1 MDPKSPFL
9 KDYLGLVGAHLGP
22 YVVREIVT
30 MGGVAVIYRGE
41 HETLHGAVAVKVLT
55 PEVVAD
61 EVRATLEQLFLREAQ
76 ILSQL
81 RSDDI
86 LRAHHHGRVVC
97 PGDNRERPYLV
108 VDWLEGRTLSEEL
121 DDRRNQRKAYTLRE
135 SIEVLEPIARALDVA
150 HAAGI
155 VHRDVNPRNVFL
167 EKVGLGVLRARLIDF
182 GFAKEVAQTQA
193 LQLQRVTGTL
203 LARSPDYAA
212 PEHYDRETYGELS
225 ENTDIYTF
233 ALMFVEMLTLESPL
247 RGTTAEA
254 LWLSTASRD
263 DRPTPNNRGARVTA
277 AVEAVFAE
285 ALAVDQF
292 DRPGSIALFWER
304 LRAAA
309 NADPAAAE
317 SRKMIAPMPAAGLP
331 SVVPGGLV
339 RAEPAR
345 DPARPPPIPRRP
357 QLVPQPEPEPEPV
370 EERAI
375 PGVPSSGGTGKWV
388 LLSLALVG
396 ALGAVGFVVW
406 SRRPLECPAGFADC
420 NGQRADGCETNIAN
434 DVGHCGRCAQSCPTT
449 QGAAACSEGRCA
461 ISSCPTATQGDCNGD
476 INDGCEVDL
485 KTDTAHCGAC
495 KKACSSE
502 GTKKVACEN
511 RECKLT
517 CKAGRGDCDQAPA
530 NGCEADLLSDAKQCG
545 RCGFA
550 CADGACTDGLCSPK
564 LLVGTEM
571 PELVATREGDVYYW
585 DRAGKR
591 IRALVRGGEPATVAE
606 NVDKVTGLAVGR
618 DVLVWA
624 SGERSELFVSGRTPG
639 AAETPRRVAGPLAG
653 PTPLVVALEHV
664 SWANRFPRPEAAKGV
679 PRRPTAIAPVPR
691 QIFTAR
697 LDNDLGAKS
706 PVVAE
711 CNEWPASFVGDE
723 AMQFCCDQGK
733 PLHALEC
740 SGGKCKPRRFFIPC
754 PKKLVLDSERLYF
767 AQDQR
772 VIALDRKTGEPR
784 QLVRRTRKPL
794 DIAIDDAYVY
804 WIENPEMSELWRT
817 PKPTAAAALGTS
829 QLLARGQRRAA
840 SLVVDASSLYWVAS
854 AAEAGKTE
862 LLALPQA
869 PSAVEPSSK

>member
-61 EVRATLEQLFLREAQ
+61 EVRGTLEQLFLREAQ

-97 PGDNRERPYLV
+97 PGDGRERPYLV

-121 DDRRNQRKAYTLRE
+121 DDRRSQRKPYTLRE

-212 PEHYDRETYGELS
+212 PEHYDRENYGELS

-263 DRPTPNNRGARVTA
+263 DRPTPNNRGARVTP

-292 DRPGSIALFWER
+292 DRPGSIALFWDR

-317 SRKMIAPMPAAGLP
+317 ARKVIAPLPAAGLP
-331 SVVPGGLV
+331 SMQPQG
-339 RAEPAR
+339 
-345 DPARPPPIPRRP
+345 PPPIPRRQKP
-357 QLVPQPEPEPEPV
+357 ATSEPPPPAPEPQAAPA
-370 EERAI
+370 ERI
-375 PGVPSSGGTGKWV
+375 PGVPQRGGAGKWV
-388 LLSLALVG
+388 LLALVLMLGVG
-396 ALGAVGFVVW
+396 AAGFVVW
-406 SRRPLECPAGFADC
+406 SRRPLECPSGFADC
-420 NGQRADGCETNIAN
+420 NGQRGDGCETNVAA
-434 DVGHCGRCAQSCPTT
+434 DVAHCGSCGQACPTT
-449 QGAAACSEGRCA
+449 QGAAACTQGRCA
-461 ISSCPTATQGDCNGD
+461 ISTCPTATVGDCNGD
-476 INDGCEVDL
+476 ISDGCEVDL
-485 KTDTAHCGAC
+485 KTDPAHCGAC
-495 KKACSSE
+495 QKACGSE
-502 GTKKVACEN
+502 GAKKVACE
-511 RECKLT
+511 ESQCKLT

-530 NGCEADLLSDAKQCG
+530 NGCETDLLSDAKNCG

-550 CADGACTDGLCSPK
+550 CADGACGEGLCSPK
-564 LLVGTEM
+564 LLIGTEA
-571 PELVATREGDVYYW
+571 PEFVSVREGDVYYW

-624 SGERSELFVSGRTPG
+624 SGDRAELFVAGKTPG
-639 AAETPRRVAGPLAG
+639 AAGAPRRIAGPLAG
-653 PTPLVVALEHV
+653 PTPLSVALEHV
-664 SWANRFPRPEAAKGV
+664 SWANRVARPEAVKGV
-679 PRRPTAIAPVPR
+679 PRRPGAIAPVPR

-697 LDNDLGAKS
+697 LDETLGTKA

-711 CNEWPASFVGDE
+711 CNEWPASFAGDE

-733 PLHALEC
+733 PLHALVC
-740 SGGKCKPRRFFIPC
+740 VAGKCTPKRFFIPC
-754 PKKLVLDSERLYF
+754 PKKLVLDAERLYF

-772 VIALDRKTGEPR
+772 VMALDRKTWEPR

-794 DIAIDDAYVY
+794 DVAIDETHVY
-804 WIENPEMSELWRT
+804 WIENPETSELWRT
-817 PKPTAAAALGTS
+817 PKPAVGAALGTS

-840 SLVVDASSLYWVAS
+840 ALAVDGSSLYWVAA

-862 LLALPQA
+862 LFALSQA
-869 PSAVEPSSK
+869 PRSPEK